1 LIKVFDPPDPTLEIL
16 IMGLHVEMNLFEDA
30 RCAQSLHAIWR
41 SVAPEGVRLGEAL
54 HRSGELR
61 RMREM
66 GLPTANVIEKLI
78 GYIETHR

>member
-1 LIKVFDPPDPTLEIL
+1 
-16 IMGLHVEMNLFEDA
+16 
-30 RCAQSLHAIWR
+30 
-41 SVAPEGVRLGEAL
+41 VAPEGVRLGEAL